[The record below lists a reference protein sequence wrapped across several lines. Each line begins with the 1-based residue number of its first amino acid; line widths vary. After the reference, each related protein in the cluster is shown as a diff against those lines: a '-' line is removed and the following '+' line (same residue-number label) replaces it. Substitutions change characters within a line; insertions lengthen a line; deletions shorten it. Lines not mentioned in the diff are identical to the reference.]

1 MPMPNVVEHAIDRF
15 HSGVE
20 ASLCAAK
27 TGGSVQDRTKTC
39 VFRLAE
45 SGGLISNSLFDEL
58 ADWEDELQ
66 RVFEDNPALFE
77 DRPEPCVSDAPSLNG
92 GPS

>member
-1 MPMPNVVEHAIDRF
+1 MF
-15 HSGVE
+15 GVCV
-20 ASLCAAK
+20 ADAC
-27 TGGSVQDRTKTC
+27 GGD
-39 VFRLAE
+39 VFRCASDLAE
-45 SGGLISNSLFDEL
+45 SGGLISNSLFNEL

-77 DRPEPCVSDAPSLNG
+77 DRPEPCVSDLPSLNG